1 MSLHLVSK
9 KHIDKFLSSNTIA
22 IVGASRNVKSF
33 SAEVGKHLSA
43 EGYDIYSIN
52 PAYANEKSTEKQIS
66 SIEQLPEN
74 VKSALILCAHART
87 EALVQAAID
96 KGIQNLWIQQMSDT
110 PRSIEMALEAGI
122 NLVHNHCI
130 FMFSNPKG
138 IHKFHYNIKKFFGGI
153 PK

>member
-1 MSLHLVSK
+1 MNLHFVSK
-9 KHIDKFLSSNTIA
+9 KHIDKFLSSNAIA
-22 IVGASRNVKSF
+22 IVGASRNAKSF
-33 SAEVGKHLSA
+33 SAEVSKHLSN
-43 EGYDIYSIN
+43 EGYDVYSIN
-52 PAYANEKSTEKQIS
+52 PAYANDKSTEKQIS

-74 VKSALILCAHART
+74 VKSALILCAPARS

-96 KGIQNLWIQQMSDT
+96 KGIQNLWIQQMSET
-110 PRSIEMALEAGI
+110 PRSIEIALEAGI